1 VNEAPKGLGHE
12 VLKLTTSCFQ
22 HRHVLQPE
30 FYNQLLYMIKGFS
43 TRSLTAGD
51 LYDQVKQLLRN
62 DVDLVEDFHQFLPE
76 SLYAP
81 SIKSIGGIQVR
92 DWLYQQNQKK

>member
-1 VNEAPKGLGHE
+1 VNEAPKGLDHE

-51 LYDQVKQLLRN
+51 LYDQVK
-62 DVDLVEDFHQFLPE
+62 
-76 SLYAP
+76 
-81 SIKSIGGIQVR
+81 
-92 DWLYQQNQKK
+92 